1 MSDAPTLRRP
11 AGMASIRQLHDFDA
25 LIDTRSPAEFAL
37 DHVPGAINCPALD
50 DAQRAE
56 IGTLYKQV
64 SPFVAKRRGA
74 ALVALNIGRHLLE
87 TFHDKGPDWRPLI
100 YCWRGG
106 KRSGAFVTVLRQ
118 IGWDAHQLEGGY
130 KRYRRDVLDRLAA
143 APAQLDFRV
152 LSGPTGSAKSRV
164 LERLA
169 ARGEQVLDLEALAAH
184 KGSVLG
190 RQPGQPQPPQRWFES
205 QLHAVLATFD
215 PARPV
220 FTEAESRRI
229 GLVSLPNELIERM
242 RAAPCL
248 RIDASVAARTDF
260 LLRDY
265 DYLTSDAEALIGE
278 LERLTDLRGHETI
291 GTWSAL
297 ARAGDW
303 RTLVAALLEQHYD
316 PLYRRSQQY
325 NFARHPNA
333 PTFEAD
339 RLDAAGIDAL
349 AARIIRATAQ
359 GTLDDVSAHTAQMR

>member
-1 MSDAPTLRRP
+1 MTEKSGRRRP
-11 AGMASIRQLHDFDA
+11 AGLATITQLREFDVI
-25 LIDTRSPAEFAL
+25 IDTRSPAEFAL

-87 TFHDKGPDWRPLI
+87 SFQDKGADWRPLI

-106 KRSGAFVTVLRQ
+106 RRSGAFVTVFRQ

-130 KRYRRDVLDRLAA
+130 KTYRRDVLDRLAVL
-143 APAQLDFRV
+143 PASLEMRV

-169 ARGEQVLDLEALAAH
+169 ARGEQVLDLEALASH

-190 RQPGQPQPPQRWFES
+190 GQPGQPQPPQRWFES
-205 QLHAVLATFD
+205 KLNEVLSALD

-220 FTEAESRRI
+220 FVEAESRRVGSI
-229 GLVSLPNELIERM
+229 TLPDSLIERM
-242 RAAPCL
+242 RASPCV
-248 RIDASVAARTDF
+248 RIDASVSARTEF

-265 DYLTSDAEALIGE
+265 DYLMHDAEALIVH
-278 LERLTDLRGHETI
+278 LERLTELRGHTTI
-291 GTWSAL
+291 EGWAAM
-297 ARAGDW
+297 ARAGEW
-303 RTLVAALLEQHYD
+303 SQLVGALLEHHYD
-316 PLYRRSQQY
+316 PLYRRSQQRS
-325 NFARHPNA
+325 FVSQADA
-333 PTFEAD
+333 PTVSAD
-339 RLDAAGIDAL
+339 ALDAAGIDAL
-349 AARIIRATAQ
+349 AGQIVRLSGHGSIE
-359 GTLDDVSAHTAQMR
+359 SASPRTAQMR